1 MNTAFLL
8 CALLTTFIFPRSAQ
22 ASVPVEKPN
31 IIFILADDLGIGNVG
46 CYGSDNAKTPNIDK
60 LAATGTRYTRAFTA
74 ALCGPSRALIMT
86 GRYAFRNGSTN
97 QDACQRMPLS
107 ELQLGPTFKSAGYA
121 TSAIGKWGQLPGEPN
136 QAGFD
141 DYLRFNGSGVY
152 QNKLGGKV
160 EAYRANGKELKL
172 TDKEYM
178 PDIMHEQAVA
188 FLKTNQAKP
197 FFLYYSMVHVH
208 GDIQP
213 TPDSAPGSKDLFG
226 DNIRYMDKLVG
237 KLVDQLEAL
246 KLRQNTLI
254 VFIGDNGT
262 AKGPSELSTIGGR
275 SLSGMKGSMLECG
288 GLVPMIASWPGKTPA
303 GKVSDTLI
311 DSTDMLPTFAELTG
325 AKLPEKTVFDGVS
338 FAPQLQGKP
347 GKPRSWIYN
356 QLAKMWYVREAGWK
370 LNQLGELYDMADAPF
385 TEKLVAAGSE
395 TPAAKAAR
403 VRLAAV
409 LATLNPA
416 GGIVDTGDGTGRHAN
431 KAKNAQKKEAATAAA
446 TAVDTKVLEERFD
459 KLDTKKTGKLT
470 LEQFMSNKT
479 DPDAAKA
486 RFVKLDINHD
496 GILTRE
502 EYLAQ
507 GKK

>member
-1 MNTAFLL
+1 
-8 CALLTTFIFPRSAQ
+8 
-22 ASVPVEKPN
+22 
-31 IIFILADDLGIGNVG
+31 
-46 CYGSDNAKTPNIDK
+46 
-60 LAATGTRYTRAFTA
+60 
-74 ALCGPSRALIMT
+74 
-86 GRYAFRNGSTN
+86 
-97 QDACQRMPLS
+97 
-107 ELQLGPTFKSAGYA
+107 
-121 TSAIGKWGQLPGEPN
+121 
-136 QAGFD
+136 
-141 DYLRFNGSGVY
+141 
-152 QNKLGGKV
+152 
-160 EAYRANGKELKL
+160 
-172 TDKEYM
+172 
-178 PDIMHEQAVA
+178 
-188 FLKTNQAKP
+188 
-197 FFLYYSMVHVH
+197 
-208 GDIQP
+208 
-213 TPDSAPGSKDLFG
+213 
-226 DNIRYMDKLVG
+226 
-237 KLVDQLEAL
+237 
-246 KLRQNTLI
+246 
-254 VFIGDNGT
+254 
-262 AKGPSELSTIGGR
+262 
-275 SLSGMKGSMLECG
+275 
-288 GLVPMIASWPGKTPA
+288 
-303 GKVSDTLI
+303 
-311 DSTDMLPTFAELTG
+311 
-325 AKLPEKTVFDGVS
+325 
-338 FAPQLQGKP
+338 
-347 GKPRSWIYN
+347 
-356 QLAKMWYVREAGWK
+356 MWYVREAGWK